1 MSTTSSPPIVM
12 SDLARERVARHLS
25 EDTGVECG
33 GILVGKV
40 EDGTLL
46 IRSAIEAR
54 RAVGTATSLTFTH
67 EAWDEVNAVM
77 AREHPDEKMVGW
89 YHSHPDVGIFLSEY
103 DTFIQS
109 NFFGE
114 PWQVAYVVD
123 PIRDESAFFGWQG
136 SELVQ
141 RPEASDDRGPVREPP
156 PPPLSEERAPQP
168 TRRTQPTRRMARP
181 ARAGS
186 LLTGRNKAIGAGVLA
201 VALFLTGF
209 FVHTSNPPSKVSFS
223 TSYAGSSLL
232 LKATVS
238 EKGGNATLTEVFSES
253 DKKGTL
259 SGSLTPCIPS
269 GSALVSSSKNLT
281 FVIPDTCNLDLKP
294 GHTSATIVASGPA
307 TVILSG
313 LAPANFN
320 SGSGLFKIK
329 SFSLKL

>member
-1 MSTTSSPPIVM
+1 MSATPSLQIAM

-33 GILVGKV
+33 GVLVGSV
-40 EDGTLL
+40 QDGTLL
-46 IRSAIEAR
+46 ITSAIEAR

-67 EAWDEVNAVM
+67 EAWDEVNAVL

-103 DTFIQS
+103 DTFIQT
-109 NFFGE
+109 NFFAE

-136 SELVQ
+136 SELVA
-141 RPEASDDRGPVREPP
+141 RPEASDESGPGPEPP
-156 PPPLSEERAPQP
+156 PPPLSRPRGPQP
-168 TRRTQPTRRMARP
+168 GRRMAKP

-186 LLTGRNKAIGAGVLA
+186 LLTPRNKVIGAGVLA
-201 VALFLTGF
+201 LALFLTAF
-209 FVHTSNPPSKVSFS
+209 FVHTSSPSAKVSF
-223 TSYAGSSLL
+223 TSGYAGSSLV
-232 LKATVS
+232 LKATVT
-238 EKGGNATLTEVFSES
+238 EKGANATLTEVFSET

-269 GSALVSSSKNLT
+269 GSALVSSSNLT
-281 FVIPDTCNLDLKP
+281 FVTPDTCNLTLKP
-294 GHTSATIVASGPA
+294 GHTSATIVASGTA
-307 TVILSG
+307 TLILSG
-313 LAPANFN
+313 LAPANFD